1 MSNDLSGQ
9 VDLVSAIE
17 GTPLSDNTDVASFT
31 DTNLTDTSGA
41 FTATIDWGDGVTTS
55 GVVICSTGWFTVQ
68 GGPHTYADDDFVSP
82 VVTIT
87 RTTDNA
93 QLQLFG
99 GVNVSDA
106 DNLTGHSASTI
117 VANPNQA
124 LTNVVVG
131 T

>member
-1 MSNDLSGQ
+1 MSDLSGQ

-17 GTPLSDNTDVASFT
+17 GTLIPDGTDVASFT
-31 DTNLTDTSGA
+31 DSNTGDNSEN
-41 FTATIDWGDGVTTS
+41 FTASIDWGDGTTTT
-55 GVVICSTGWFTVQ
+55 GLVVGSNGSFTVQ
-68 GGPHTYADDDFVSP
+68 GGPHTYTDEAFLSP

-87 RTTDNA
+87 RNYDNA

-106 DNLTGHSASTI
+106 DNLTGHSAPTI
-117 VANPNQA
+117 VASPNTA